1 MRRGR
6 AAAALLALWMLASLG
21 APWLAPRGYR
31 ETDLAHRLEGPSRAH
46 WLGTD
51 ELGRDLASRL
61 LYGGR
66 ASLSVAGAAVA
77 AALLAGGLLGA
88 GAGYRGGWPDL
99 LFGRAVD
106 LLMALPG
113 LLLAIAVVAYV
124 GRGLG
129 SLVLALTATAWV
141 GYARLARSMTLSL
154 RRREFVEASRAQG
167 APALHVLRRHLAP
180 NLAPVLLVQCSAG
193 AAGVIL
199 SEAGLSFLGLGIQ
212 PPRPSWGG
220 TLASGCDY
228 LLEAPHM
235 ALCSGA
241 VLFAVVWSLHAL
253 GEALSERLDPRRRG
267 GVGPL

>member
-1 MRRGR
+1 M
-6 AAAALLALWMLASLG
+6 AAAVLALWVVASVL
-21 APWLAPRGYR
+21 APWLAPHPDW
-31 ETDLAHRLEGPSRAH
+31 ETDLAHRLEGPSASH

-51 ELGRDLASRL
+51 ELGRDLFSRL

-66 ASLSVAGAAVA
+66 VSLAVA
-77 AALLAGGLLGA
+77 ATTVAVALLVGGLLGA

-106 LLMALPG
+106 ILMALPG

-124 GRGLG
+124 GRGVG
-129 SLVLALTATAWV
+129 PLVLALSATAWV
-141 GYARLARSMTLSL
+141 GYARLSRSLTLSL
-154 RRREFVEASRAQG
+154 RRREFVEAAAAQG
-167 APALHVLRRHLAP
+167 APARHILLRHLAP
-180 NLAPVLLVQCSAG
+180 NLAPVLLVQCAAG
-193 AAGVIL
+193 AAGVML

-235 ALCSGA
+235 ALASGA
-241 VLFAVVWSLHAL
+241 LLFVVVWAFNAL
-253 GEALSERLDPRRRG
+253 GEALSEQLDPRRRD
-267 GVGPL
+267 GVATL